1 MHWWQTGIIYQI
13 YPRSFQDT
21 YDTEGIIN
29 ADGVGDLNG
38 IIRRLDYL
46 KSLHVDAIWISP
58 IFPSPMHDFGYDVA
72 DYCDIHPMFGTLADF
87 DRLLAEAHARD
98 LKVILDL
105 VPNHTSD
112 EHAWFVE
119 SRSSRDNPRRDY
131 YLWRDPAPGDG
142 PPETRLPNNWQT
154 HFGGNAWTYDA
165 HTGQFYMHQ
174 FHSSQPELNYRH
186 PEVLPAMLDNM
197 RFWLDRGVDGFRVD
211 VIWLMLKDEQFR
223 DEPPNPHAGPDA
235 RPFDQIRHIYTAGVE
250 GIHGII
256 RQMRAVL
263 DEYDERMMVG
273 EIYLLVEQ
281 LVTYY
286 GDGDECHMPFNFQLI
301 NLPWKARIIGDYI
314 REYEGALP
322 PGGWPNWV
330 LGNHDQH
337 RIATRVRKETGVLG
351 RNPVSRSV
359 LDPARLAQMLLLTL
373 RGTPTCYYGDEI
385 GMEDVPIP
393 FEQCMDPAALQQP
406 ELFEIWGRD
415 PERTPMQWDDSPNA
429 GFTAPDATPWLPLAA
444 DYRLRNVAAQDA
456 DPASMLNFYRALA
469 ALRRVEP
476 ALNRGDYEEVDLG
489 IADAAAT
496 GDVLAYR
503 RTWAGSDGFLMALN
517 FGGNEQTLDLGVVG
531 ASDISIVLSTDP
543 DRTGSA
549 VAVPFVLRPNEGV
562 VLRLRGPANRD

>member
-13 YPRSFQDT
+13 YPRSFQDS
-21 YDTEGIIN
+21 D

-46 KSLHVDAIWISP
+46 QSLHIDALWISP

-72 DYCDIHPMFGTLADF
+72 DYCDIHPLFGTLADF
-87 DRLLAEAHARD
+87 DRLLAEAHARG
-98 LKVILDL
+98 LRVILDL

-112 EHAWFVE
+112 EHPWFVA
-119 SRSSRDNPRRDY
+119 SRSSRDNPKRDY

-154 HFGGNAWTYDA
+154 HFGGDAWTYDA

-174 FHSSQPELNYRH
+174 FHRSQPELNYRH

-211 VIWLMLKDEQFR
+211 VIWLMLKDEQMR
-223 DEPPNPHAGPDA
+223 DEPPNPDAPPDA
-235 RPFDQIRHIYTAGVE
+235 RPFDRLDHIYTAGVA
-250 GIHGII
+250 GIHDIV

-273 EIYLLVEQ
+273 EIYLPLER
-281 LVTYY
+281 LMTYY

-301 NLPWKARIIGDYI
+301 GLPWDAHVIGDYI
-314 REYEGALP
+314 RAYEGALP

-337 RIATRVRKETGVLG
+337 RIATRVGQAQ
-351 RNPVSRSV
+351 
-359 LDPARLAQMLLLTL
+359 ARVAQMLLLTL
-373 RGTPTCYYGDEI
+373 RGTPTYYYGDEI

-406 ELFEIWGRD
+406 EQYEIWGRD
-415 PERTPMQWDDSPNA
+415 PERTPMQWDDGPNA
-429 GFTAPDATPWLPLAA
+429 GFTTPEATPWLPLAA
-444 DYRLRNVAAQDA
+444 DYATRNVAAQEN
-456 DPASMLNFYRALA
+456 DPASLLRLYRALA
-469 ALRRVEP
+469 ALRRAEP
-476 ALNRGDYEEVDLG
+476 ALNRGAIEVIDVG
-489 IADAAAT
+489 AD
-496 GDVLAYR
+496 GVLAYR
-503 RTWAGSDGFLMALN
+503 RTAPGRDGFLVVLN
-517 FGGNEQTLDLGVVG
+517 LGRRDHTLDPLHLAG
-531 ASDISIVLSTDP
+531 ANAQLALSTDP
-543 DRTGSA
+543 QRETA
-549 VAVPFVLRPNEGV
+549 VLAHAIPLAANEGIV
-562 VLRLRGPANRD
+562 IRLALG